1 MAINFQRVA
10 KSHKSVTPALVQAEV
25 ARAVEANKAKQM
37 ANARRS
43 QNVAGSV
50 ALYNEGMGDKT
61 PINDYLSQALRSGDA
76 PATATP
82 EQVQSMDFATGG
94 EIADPTMDFTMPDTG
109 AAGAEGMNFAMPDSF
124 AGLDPS
130 GAEAGM
136 NLTDGVSGAMP
147 DAIAAGTEGADSLMG
162 DVPVLSAV
170 KGATELANGDVAGAG
185 TTGLQAY
192 LSTLGPYGMAAGVP
206 LGLLR

>member
-10 KSHKSVTPALVQAEV
+10 KSHKADTPALVQAEV

-61 PINDYLSQALRSGDA
+61 PINDYLSQALRSGNT

-82 EQVQSMDFATGG
+82 EQVQNMDFTTGG
-94 EIADPTMDFTMPDTG
+94 EIADPTMDFKIG
-109 AAGAEGMNFAMPDSF
+109 RAH
-124 AGLDPS
+124 
-130 GAEAGM
+130 
-136 NLTDGVSGAMP
+136 V
-147 DAIAAGTEGADSLMG
+147 
-162 DVPVLSAV
+162 
-170 KGATELANGDVAGAG
+170 
-185 TTGLQAY
+185 
-192 LSTLGPYGMAAGVP
+192 
-206 LGLLR
+206 